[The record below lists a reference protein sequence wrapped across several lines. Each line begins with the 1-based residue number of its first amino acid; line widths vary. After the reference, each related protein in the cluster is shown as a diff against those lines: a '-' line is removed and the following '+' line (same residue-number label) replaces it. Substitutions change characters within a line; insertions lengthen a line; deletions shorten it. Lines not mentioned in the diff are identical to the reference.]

1 MEYLIISLGSYLLG
15 SIPFGFILT
24 KIFLKKDI
32 RRIGS
37 GNIGAT
43 NALRTGNK
51 SIAYATLILD
61 ITKAVLPVLYIKFN
75 YPGFFVSHEGHEI
88 ETVKPILKDLNCN
101 IAHLYFNITTKAE
114 TFGKHKDVM
123 DVYFWQ
129 CQGATKWIIE
139 DKDKVILN
147 PGDLIFIPKG
157 VHHNV
162 IPLSPRLGVSM
173 SNE

>member
-1 MEYLIISLGSYLLG
+1 MDSH
-15 SIPFGFILT
+15 FIRNYNTNVLT
-24 KIFLKKDI
+24 WTEAFLNYD
-32 RRIGS
+32 
-37 GNIGAT
+37 
-43 NALRTGNK
+43 K
-51 SIAYATLILD
+51 SIHNNKD
-61 ITKAVLPVLYIKFN
+61 IKFN

-139 DKDKVILN
+139 DKDEVILN